1 MEAELEESAGF
12 QWDQGNSN
20 KNLLKHHVEDWEC
33 EQVFFN
39 EPLLVFDDPKHS
51 LVEKRWAAFGR
62 TDGGRLKNTI
72 LITRP
77 PNSLCPITCREPFGP
92 ELTAEGPLGRMS
104 GYMWTPSIRRPTP
117 ADT

>member
-1 MEAELEESAGF
+1 METEFEKFAGF

-39 EPLLVFDDPKHS
+39 EPLLVLDDPKHS

-62 TDGGRLKNTI
+62 TDGERLLVVIFTRRGKLLRVTSAREMNRKEKTFYEKNT
-72 LITRP
+72 
-77 PNSLCPITCREPFGP
+77 
-92 ELTAEGPLGRMS
+92 
-104 GYMWTPSIRRPTP
+104 
-117 ADT
+117 

>member
-1 MEAELEESAGF
+1 METEFEKFAGF

-39 EPLLVFDDPKHS
+39 ESLIILDDPKHS

-62 TDGGRLKNTI
+62 TDGGRLLVVIFTRRGKLLRIISAREMNRKEILFYEENT
-72 LITRP
+72 
-77 PNSLCPITCREPFGP
+77 
-92 ELTAEGPLGRMS
+92 
-104 GYMWTPSIRRPTP
+104 
-117 ADT
+117 

>member
-1 MEAELEESAGF
+1 METELEKSAGF

-51 LVEKRWAAFGR
+51 LIEKRRAAFGR
-62 TDGGRLKNTI
+62 TDGGRLPVVIFTKRGKLLRVI
-72 LITRP
+72 
-77 PNSLCPITCREPFGP
+77 SAREMNRKEMAFY
-92 ELTAEGPLGRMS
+92 EEAT
-104 GYMWTPSIRRPTP
+104 
-117 ADT
+117 